1 VTSEPSLPKIVLSR
15 GEWIRMVVVGVLVAV
30 ALARV
35 APDLA
40 RVVYPQHYFGY
51 TTDGDGVVTTVGR
64 SARVRPPPNP
74 YPDLAATPP
83 PAPKARGAVAVDA
96 LRVGDRVRSDR
107 IHPFDRKPGLVARGY
122 TYDNN
127 DRYLPIERY
136 GREEVLHLTGT
147 EETARVKFLDILRVL
162 LFIAAVTLGAM
173 LFLLKPGITT
183 AAFFC
188 FCLAGVEAPATFFD
202 AVIPLPWRV
211 LPDAAGDVLRGF
223 ARPALLLFALC
234 LIDGDRDVARERLFA
249 WVIGAI
255 ALVLAVTTAYAGWRL
270 NYAALPAEQIYRA
283 LREIASVLSVLTAI
297 AFGIAFLRARRK
309 DRERIGWI
317 VVAFLFAGAM
327 RLTSDALYPGH
338 IPVWLNSILVSMTI
352 VPIVVVWIAV
362 IRHRFFNVD
371 FVVSRAV
378 AYAAITAGVFG
389 VISVFEELGTY
400 LFYQNA
406 DFAYIVFS
414 AISLAI
420 GMFTGKLVQ
429 VFSHLADRFIFRDR
443 REQRQALQYIAGY
456 ILDAENVE
464 DVYRALLQDAAH
476 ALKLSFGGILGRQT
490 DGSYELAQSWNW
502 PADFTIHLG
511 ADDELT
517 RTITH
522 TRGSLTFSGKDT
534 RLIQKSLPNERL
546 TFAAPLFFDRTV
558 SGIVV
563 YGHNVSGLDLDPDER
578 ELLVRVV
585 AHASIALNTIELN
598 RYRNSNAPAPLPSPE
613 PA

>member
-1 VTSEPSLPKIVLSR
+1 
-15 GEWIRMVVVGVLVAV
+15 M
-30 ALARV
+30 
-35 APDLA
+35 
-40 RVVYPQHYFGY
+40 
-51 TTDGDGVVTTVGR
+51 
-64 SARVRPPPNP
+64 RPPPNP

-83 PAPKARGAVAVDA
+83 PGPKARGAVAVDA

-122 TYDNN
+122 TYDNH

-136 GREEVLHLTGT
+136 GREEVLHLTAT
-147 EETARVKFLDILRVL
+147 EETARVKFLDILRIL

-202 AVIPLPWRV
+202 AVVPLPWRV

-378 AYAAITAGVFG
+378 VYVAITAGVFG
-389 VISVFEELGTY
+389 MISVFEELGTY

-406 DFAYIVFS
+406 DFAYIVLFGDLAGDRDVHGQARPGVLAPRRPVHLPRPPRAAAS
-414 AISLAI
+414 AAVHRGLHPRRRERRRRLPGAAP
-420 GMFTGKLVQ
+420 GRRARAQALVRR
-429 VFSHLADRFIFRDR
+429 HPRAADR
-443 REQRQALQYIAGY
+443 RELRAR
-456 ILDAENVE
+456 AELRTGRRTSRSTWARTTSSRGRS
-464 DVYRALLQDAAH
+464 RA
-476 ALKLSFGGILGRQT
+476 
-490 DGSYELAQSWNW
+490 
-502 PADFTIHLG
+502 P
-511 ADDELT
+511 
-517 RTITH
+517 
-522 TRGSLTFSGKDT
+522 
-534 RLIQKSLPNERL
+534 
-546 TFAAPLFFDRTV
+546 AAP
-558 SGIVV
+558 
-563 YGHNVSGLDLDPDER
+563 
-578 ELLVRVV
+578 
-585 AHASIALNTIELN
+585 
-598 RYRNSNAPAPLPSPE
+598 
-613 PA
+613 